1 MAIPVKG
8 TLLGL
13 ITACGGMIFWTHKQR
28 ILGLFHRGRKAKI
41 LAVREPKTNDP

>member
-1 MAIPVKG
+1 MAVPVKG

-28 ILGLFHRGRKAKI
+28 ILRLFNLGQKAATPCFK
-41 LAVREPKTNDP
+41 EPKNAP

>member
-1 MAIPVKG
+1 MAVPVKG

-28 ILGLFHRGRKAKI
+28 ILRLFNRGQKAKT
-41 LAVREPKTNDP
+41 LSVRESETNAR